1 MTGSPPDNGKFE
13 IIVIGAGHAGCEAA
27 LAAARMGRDTLLLT
41 TDLDRIAHMS
51 CNPAIG
57 GLAKGHLVRE
67 IDALGGEM
75 ARVIDAT
82 GIQFRRLNMR
92 KGPAVRASRAQ
103 ADMRAYSLLMKKV
116 IEGQKRLTI
125 AEGLAEELVVA
136 EGRVQGVRIVG
147 GRTYRAEAVI
157 ITTGTFL
164 RGLIHIGLENFPGG
178 RLGDGP
184 AEGLSASLV
193 RCGFPIGRLKT
204 GTPPRLEGKTIDFT
218 GLDVQPGDATP
229 IPFSFSTERIE
240 GPQIPCHITR
250 TTERTHEIIR
260 GDLDRS
266 PLYTGG
272 IKGIGPRYCPSI
284 EDKIVRFPD
293 RTSHHIFLEPVG
305 RNTSM
310 IYPNGISTS
319 LPLDVQER
327 MVRSIPG
334 LEEAEIIHPGYG
346 IEYDYVDPTE
356 LRPTLETRRV
366 ENLYLAGQIN
376 GTSGYEEAAA
386 QGIVAGIN
394 AALELKGEPAM
405 KIDRSEA
412 YIGVLIDDLIT
423 KGTKEPYRMFTS
435 RAEYRLLLRE
445 DNADLRLR
453 EKGYTA
459 GLVPEEEYR
468 SYRGKKARI
477 EGELKRLLETRVA
490 PSAKVNARL
499 AAAGTGPIQTPTS
512 LEQLL
517 RRPELGYDDLKGIE
531 GEGGAHQPTDAA
543 VAEQVSIQVK
553 YGGYIARQED
563 AVRRFRK
570 NESIF
575 LPEDIDYEN
584 MAGLSSEEKQKLG
597 AARPASLG
605 QASRISGVTPAATS
619 ILMVHLKRLG
629 RL

>member
-1 MTGSPPDNGKFE
+1 MTGSPLRSGKFD

-27 LAAARMGRDTLLLT
+27 LAAAKMGLETLLLT
-41 TDLDRIAHMS
+41 IDLDRIAHMS

-75 ARVIDAT
+75 ARNIDAT

-92 KGPAVRASRAQ
+92 KGPAVRSSRAQ
-103 ADMRAYSLLMKKV
+103 ADMRAYSLLMRRV
-116 IEGQKRLTI
+116 LEGQPRLEI
-125 AEGLAEELVVA
+125 AEGMAEELVVE
-136 EGRVQGVRIVG
+136 EGRARGVTMRG
-147 GRTYRAEAVI
+147 GHCYRAEAVI

-164 RGLIHIGLENFPGG
+164 RGLIHIGLEHFPGG
-178 RLGDGP
+178 RIGDAP
-184 AEGLSASLV
+184 AEGLSTSLE
-193 RCGFPIGRLKT
+193 RHGFPIGRLKT

-218 GLDVQPGDATP
+218 GLYVQFGDPNPT
-229 IPFSFSTERIE
+229 PFSFSTPRIDRS
-240 GPQIPCHITR
+240 QVPCHITR

-266 PLYTGG
+266 PLYTGE
-272 IKGIGPRYCPSI
+272 IKGAGPRYCPSI
-284 EDKIVRFPD
+284 EDKVVRFPD
-293 RTSHHIFLEPVG
+293 RTGHHVFLEPVG
-305 RNTSM
+305 RDTSM
-310 IYPNGISTS
+310 VYPNGISTS
-319 LPLDVQER
+319 LPLDVQQR

-334 LEEAEIIHPGYG
+334 LEEAEIIRPGYG

-356 LRPTLETRRV
+356 LRATRETRRV
-366 ENLYLAGQIN
+366 RNLYLAGQIN

-386 QGIVAGIN
+386 LGIVAGIN
-394 AALELKGEPAM
+394 AALRLKGEPAM
-405 KIDRSEA
+405 IIDRSEA

-423 KGTKEPYRMFTS
+423 RGTKEPYRMFTS

-453 EKGYTA
+453 EKGYAA
-459 GLVPEEEYR
+459 GLVAEEEYR
-468 SYRGKKARI
+468 VYRDKKTCI
-477 EGELKRLLETRVA
+477 EAELKRLTETRLIPNA
-490 PSAKVNARL
+490 DVNARL

-512 LEQLL
+512 LEKLL
-517 RRPELGYDDLKGIE
+517 RRPELDYRDLKGIE
-531 GEGGAHQPTDAA
+531 GEGGYHSAIDAV
-543 VAEQVSIQVK
+543 VAEQVMIQVK
-553 YGGYIARQED
+553 YSGYITRQED
-563 AVRRFRK
+563 SVRRFRK

-584 MAGLSSEEKQKLG
+584 MTGLSMEERQKLG

-605 QASRISGVTPAATS
+605 RASRISGVTPSAIS
-619 ILMVHLKRLG
+619 ILMVHLKKLG